1 MATLPTRL
9 QQQARDRLADALL
22 ATAEAS
28 RLDGTGRLDDA
39 GFREIATR
47 LASISSAFSL
57 DEIVA
62 RALDS
67 RVKALKLPTGS
78 ADLIGLNSDSV
89 DPLLALRLDDLALGE
104 LVGRLEEE
112 LGGL

>member
-28 RLDGTGRLDDA
+28 RLDGAGRLDDA
-39 GFREIATR
+39 GFRAIAER
-47 LASISSAFSL
+47 LAQVASAFSF

-62 RALDS
+62 RALEA
-67 RVKALKLPTGS
+67 RTRTLKLPTGS
-78 ADLIGLNSDSV
+78 ADLIALNSDSV
-89 DPLLALRLDDLALGE
+89 DPLLALRLDDDSLVE
-104 LVGRLEEE
+104 LVHRLEEE